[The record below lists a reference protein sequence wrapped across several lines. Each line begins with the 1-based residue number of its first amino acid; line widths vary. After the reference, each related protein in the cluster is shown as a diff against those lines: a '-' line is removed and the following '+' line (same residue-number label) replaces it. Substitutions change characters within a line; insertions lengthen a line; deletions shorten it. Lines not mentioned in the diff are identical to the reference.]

1 MKQRQ
6 NLSLNEKW
14 TTSPEKRANVVYLFS
29 TIESNSLILKSD
41 FAFDSQFS
49 WFNYKIDSIKTPI
62 FIEKLVIG
70 PIEIEISFKT
80 GLRDNLNFGM
90 KME

>member
-1 MKQRQ
+1 M
-6 NLSLNEKW
+6 
-14 TTSPEKRANVVYLFS
+14 
-29 TIESNSLILKSD
+29 KSD

-80 GLRDNLNFGM
+80 GIRDSLNVGM